1 MSLRKFTSIT
11 ALILITALMICA
23 LSACGAPA
31 VDKESAVES
40 APIASANTIATAI
53 IQEVPIDYMAKLEP
67 ETIPLHYDFDLTLV
81 DDYAVYTSADE
92 IAIFYLKEGE
102 SGQQIT
108 QALNA
113 HIQMKIK
120 TFQTLSPNESEKLS
134 HARLIASDRYI
145 ALLVCAKIDSAYA
158 ILTNYDQF
166 PAMTNTAAVKKG
178 SAFSRKGD

>member
-1 MSLRKFTSIT
+1 MT
-11 ALILITALMICA
+11 
-23 LSACGAPA
+23 
-31 VDKESAVES
+31 
-40 APIASANTIATAI
+40 
-53 IQEVPIDYMAKLEP
+53 YMAKLEP

-81 DDYAVYTSADE
+81 DDYAVYMSTINTSADE

-145 ALLVCAKIDSAYA
+145 ALLVCAKIDYAYA